1 LRGFIGS
8 DNLSL
13 HSKKHMTF
21 YQVSIFQNGSIN
33 SWIENDDGKLIFDMG
48 LTANFPPQ
56 YGNTPEQ
63 MTNHLR
69 EIGLISDADRIEYRV
84 GEYKRKL

>member
-1 LRGFIGS
+1 
-8 DNLSL
+8 
-13 HSKKHMTF
+13 
-21 YQVSIFQNGSIN
+21 
-33 SWIENDDGKLIFDMG
+33 MG

-69 EIGLISDADRIEYRV
+69 AIGLISEADHIEYRV
-84 GEYKRKL
+84 GEYKRKI

>member
-1 LRGFIGS
+1 
-8 DNLSL
+8 
-13 HSKKHMTF
+13 
-21 YQVSIFQNGSIN
+21 
-33 SWIENDDGKLIFDMG
+33 MG

-56 YGNTPEQ
+56 YGNTPEH

-69 EIGLISDADRIEYRV
+69 AIGLISEADHIEYRV

>member
-1 LRGFIGS
+1 
-8 DNLSL
+8 
-13 HSKKHMTF
+13 MTF